1 MLEHISSNNLWLI
14 LFFLTIKQ
22 FKLIHAHRA
31 KSRMF
36 KNLARASISINLIFN
51 FFKLCID

>member
-22 FKLIHAHRA
+22 FKLIHVRA

-51 FFKLCID
+51 FFNSYV